1 LSDWYKVALQKVF
14 AEVVCQKS
22 ANELDE
28 DLFGAAGYASAQN
41 ASAQASGKEGTIK
54 EVAQQ

>member
-1 LSDWYKVALQKVF
+1 
-14 AEVVCQKS
+14 
-22 ANELDE
+22 
-28 DLFGAAGYASAQN
+28 LFGAAGYASAQN